1 MLLSQLRRQMVYGMH
16 DISQEYTVDGIYA
29 WTLVT
34 TLYPSAACNLFGTYW
49 ALFGIQLNTRNML
62 RSHLA
67 GYSSRMIQ
75 WEQSVFYVVQVSR
88 KVRRIMVVEC
98 KKVFPEKSRIFQIPE
113 YSGTKTKIDY
123 KHMNSNFFQNLEN
136 SGNFRNCLALFKPF
150 EG

>member
-1 MLLSQLRRQMVYGMH
+1 MLAVVRSQLRRQMVYGMH

-34 TLYPSAACNLFGTYW
+34 TMYPSAAWNLFGTYW

-75 WEQSVFYVVQVSR
+75 WEPSVFYVVQVSR

-98 KKVFPEKSRIFQIPE
+98 KKVFPENSRIFQI
-113 YSGTKTKIDY
+113 
-123 KHMNSNFFQNLEN
+123 LEN
-136 SGNFRNCLALFKPF
+136 PGKFWIFSGSVQTIRRPELSVKLLENQKT
-150 EG
+150 